1 MTKHA
6 RNRNR
11 HLTLATFV
19 TAIAALGIH
28 AVAQSQAPGAAP
40 APGNYDIRI
49 SKDGSADY
57 RERFVAA
64 SRAGELAV
72 ARIAGVAQLQ
82 NDGKALELMADGPL
96 GTVEILGAAPGS
108 GFLTAGGSDRVAT
121 LRAFMSTYSGV
132 YGLSPEQLGT
142 LELVADY
149 VNPAGNMA
157 WVEFEQ
163 RINGLPVFQG
173 LIRGGFTA
181 NGELART
188 TGLLAPG
195 LVPTAL
201 PTAPALSAA
210 AAVSR
215 AANNVGWD
223 VPESSLIQKSGDE
236 SRVTFERGSMDD
248 DATAWL
254 MYFPLA
260 PGVARLA
267 WATQIWGDPHAFF
280 VVLDAEDGTML
291 FRKNLTEFQTQ
302 SATYV
307 VYNNDS
313 PAPLSPSNA
322 LPGTNTQAPYIGRQ
336 TITIIG
342 NEPPNTFNNLGWMT
356 DNTNGVNGL
365 TDGNNVEAGMDR
377 VGPDGVDAPV
387 PGVGRVFDFTY
398 DPEVQDPLTTAYQ
411 NGESTQMFYW
421 TNVYHDRLYL
431 LGFTEAARNFQ
442 HDNFGRGGLGGD
454 RVRAEGQDISGTN
467 NANFSTPADGGR
479 GRMQMY
485 RFDGPT
491 PDRSSG
497 LDQDILLH
505 ELTHGTSNRLH
516 NNALGLVSNM
526 SRGLGEGWSD
536 FYARSLLSTAG
547 EDVNGVF
554 AMGGWATH
562 SIVAGFT
569 DNYYYGIRRFPR
581 AVRTT
586 VGTNGKPHDPLTFAD
601 IDQTQINLTDGAFPR
616 GPIGSGTADQV
627 HNMGEV
633 WSGALFEV
641 RARFITRLGFAIGN
655 ERILQFVTDG
665 MKLDPANPTFLQARD
680 AILAAANAGGGT
692 AADVADIWA
701 GFAAR
706 GMGLL
711 AKITDPGTFDP
722 NGFGNGSTR
731 VVENFNVPGDT
742 VPGFS
747 INDVTVAEGNA
758 GTSTASFTVTLANPP
773 ATETRVHVGTSDAT
787 AVSTTSFNNA
797 AAISIPSSGN
807 AAPYP
812 SAIVVPGGLGN
823 VQTVNVT
830 LNGVAHTWPDDI
842 DILLVGPGGQNVI
855 LMSDVAGFN
864 PGVTG
869 LNLTFR
875 DGAPPI
881 FGGLAPASG
890 TYRPSNVDAT
900 EAFGAPAPAGP
911 YGANLS
917 VFNGTNPTGTW
928 NLFVRDDVG
937 GDLGQIAGGWTLR
950 LTTAAQDYVSKS
962 ELLVFP
968 AGTTSLPAAI
978 TINGDAIAEGDETFQ
993 VALSEPTGA
1002 VIVDGQGIGTITNDD
1017 GGALPPTTVADAYS
1031 TAFNTPL
1038 NVAAPGVLAND
1049 NTNGGGAMTASLVTN
1064 VSNGTL
1070 TLGADGSIA
1079 YTPTAGFSG
1088 NDTFT
1093 YRAVNGSGNGNVAT
1107 VTITVNS
1114 GLGTPT
1120 AANDAYSTPFNTP
1133 LNIGAPGVLANDNS
1147 NGGGAMTAAVVT
1159 NVSSG
1164 VLALAANGSFTYTP
1178 NPGFTGP
1185 DSFTYRATNSVGPG
1199 NTATV
1204 TITVG
1209 FSGLPPTAVNDAYST
1224 AFGTALIVLTP
1235 GVLANDN
1242 SNGGSPM
1249 LTLLVSNPLNGVL
1262 ALESTGG
1269 FVYTP
1274 NAGFAGVDTF
1284 VYRAVNL
1291 SGQSGNATVTITV
1304 NEPTTVQPPKNLY
1317 VSSMVGNLITLRW
1330 EPETLGPDA
1339 TSFVVEGGINPGE
1352 VLGSLPTGPYPIISF
1367 VAPTGS
1373 FYLRVHGVIGS
1384 QRSGAS
1390 NEIRVF
1396 VNVPQ
1401 TPSAPTGLVG
1411 LADGTTLNLA
1421 WRNTFAGGLPTGLLL
1436 DVSGSLSGTIP
1447 LGLID
1452 NLTFNGVPG
1461 GTYAFSLRAQN
1472 ATGTSGSS
1480 NSVSL
1485 TFPGAC
1491 TGAPSAPPNFLAY
1504 KIGNTLYLVWDPATS
1519 GPAPTTYVVNAT
1531 GPVSGSFPTTARA
1544 INGVVPPGTYN
1555 LSITAQNAC
1564 GSATTPVQTITIP

>member
-19 TAIAALGIH
+19 AAFAALGIH
-28 AVAQSQAPGAAP
+28 AFAQSQTPGATP
-40 APGNYDIRI
+40 APGNFDIRMV
-49 SKDGSADY
+49 KEGAADY
-57 RERFVAA
+57 LERFAGA
-64 SRAGELAV
+64 SRAGELAA
-72 ARIAGVAQLQ
+72 ARIAGIAELQ
-82 NDGKALELMADGPL
+82 SDGKALDLIADGPL
-96 GTVEILGAAPGS
+96 GTVEVLGTAPGT
-108 GFLTAGGSDRVAT
+108 GFLTSGGGDRVAT
-121 LRAFMSTYSGV
+121 MRAFMAAYSGV
-132 YGLSPEQLGT
+132 YGVSPEQLGN
-142 LELVADY
+142 LELVTDY

-195 LVPTAL
+195 LVPASL

-210 AAVSR
+210 AAVSS
-215 AANNVGWD
+215 AASNVGWD
-223 VPESSLIQKSGDE
+223 VPESSLAQKSVDDG
-236 SRVTFERGSMDD
+236 RVTFERGSMAD

-254 MYFPLA
+254 LYFPLA

-267 WATQIWGDPHAFF
+267 WATQIWGDPHVFF
-280 VVLDAEDGTML
+280 VVLDAEDGTVL

-313 PAPLSPSNA
+313 PAPLSPTNA
-322 LPGTNTQAPYIGRQ
+322 VPGTNTQAPYIGRQ
-336 TITIIG
+336 TITLIG
-342 NEPPNTFNNLGWMT
+342 NEAPNTFNNLGWMT

-387 PGVGRVFDFTY
+387 PGVARVFDFTY

-442 HDNFGRGGLGGD
+442 HDNFGRGGLGND
-454 RVRAEGQDISGTN
+454 RVRAEGQDSSGTN
-467 NANFSTPADGGR
+467 NANFSTPVDGVR

-497 LDQDILLH
+497 LDQDVLLH

-516 NNALGLVSNM
+516 NNAFGLISNM

-547 EDVNGVF
+547 EDVNGVY
-554 AMGGWATH
+554 AMGGWVTH
-562 SIVAGFT
+562 SIIGGFT

-586 VGTNGKPHDPLTFAD
+586 VGLNGLPHDPLTFAD

-616 GPIGSGTADQV
+616 GPIGSNTADQV

-641 RARFITRLGFAIGN
+641 RARFITRLGFAVGN

-665 MKLDPANPTFLQARD
+665 MKLDPANPSFLQARD
-680 AILAAANAGGGT
+680 SIIAAANAGGGT
-692 AADVADIWA
+692 AGDIADIWA

-711 AKITDPGTFDP
+711 AKITDPGGFDP

-731 VVENFNVPGDT
+731 VVENFNVPGNT

-758 GTSTASFTVTLANPP
+758 GTTSASFTVTLANPP
-773 ATETRVHVGTSDAT
+773 ATETRVHVGTTDGT
-787 AVSTTSFNNA
+787 AVSTTTFSNA
-797 AAISIPSSGN
+797 AAVTIPSSGN

-812 SAIVVPGGLGN
+812 SAITVPVGLGN
-823 VQTVNVT
+823 LQAVSVT
-830 LNGVAHTWPDDI
+830 LNALAHTWPDDI

-864 PGVTG
+864 PGVSG

-875 DGAPPI
+875 DGAPAI

-917 VFNGTNPTGTW
+917 VFNGTSPTGTW
-928 NLFVRDDVG
+928 NLFVRDDIA

-950 LTTAAQDYVSKS
+950 LTTAAQDFVSKS
-962 ELLVFP
+962 ELLIFP
-968 AGTTSLPAAI
+968 PGTTSLPATV
-978 TINGDAIAEGDETFQ
+978 TINGDAVVEAGETFL
-993 VALSEPTGA
+993 VTLSEPTGA
-1002 VIVDGQGIGTITNDD
+1002 LIVDGQGTGTITNDD
-1017 GGALPPTTVADAYS
+1017 GGALP
-1031 TAFNTPL
+1031 
-1038 NVAAPGVLAND
+1038 
-1049 NTNGGGAMTASLVTN
+1049 
-1064 VSNGTL
+1064 
-1070 TLGADGSIA
+1070 
-1079 YTPTAGFSG
+1079 
-1088 NDTFT
+1088 
-1093 YRAVNGSGNGNVAT
+1093 
-1107 VTITVNS
+1107 
-1114 GLGTPT
+1114 PT

-1133 LNIGAPGVLANDNS
+1133 LNIAAPGVLANDNS

-1164 VLALAANGSFTYTP
+1164 VLALAADGSFTYTP
-1178 NPGFTGP
+1178 NTGFSGA
-1185 DSFTYRATNSVGPG
+1185 DSFTYRATNGAGPS
-1199 NTATV
+1199 NVATA

-1209 FSGLPPTAVNDAYST
+1209 SPGSPPTAVNDAYSA
-1224 AFGTALIVLTP
+1224 AFNTALLVPTP
-1235 GVLANDN
+1235 GVLGNDN
-1242 SNGGSPM
+1242 TNGGGAM
-1249 LTLLVSNPLNGVL
+1249 QTLLVANPTNGVL
-1262 ALESTGG
+1262 ALELTGG

-1274 NAGFAGVDTF
+1274 NAGFVGVDTF
-1284 VYRAVNL
+1284 VYRAVNT
-1291 SGQSGNATVTITV
+1291 SGQSANATVTVTV
-1304 NEPTTVQPPKNLY
+1304 NEPTTVQPPTGLY
-1317 VSSMVGNLITLRW
+1317 VSSMVGSLLTLRW
-1330 EPETLGPDA
+1330 DPATLGPDA
-1339 TSFVVEGGINPGE
+1339 TSFVVEGGNNPGE

-1373 FYLRVHGVIGS
+1373 FYLRVHGLIGS
-1384 QRSGAS
+1384 ERSGAS

-1396 VNVPQ
+1396 VNVPE

-1411 LADGTTLNLA
+1411 LANGTTLNLA
-1421 WRNTFAGGLPTGLLL
+1421 WRNTFAGGLPTSLIL
-1436 DVSGSLSGTIP
+1436 DVAGPIGGSLP

-1452 NLTFNGVPG
+1452 NLTFNGVPN
-1461 GTYAFSLRAQN
+1461 GTFTFALRARN
-1472 ATGTSGSS
+1472 ATGTSGPS
-1480 NSVSL
+1480 NSVTL

-1491 TGAPSAPPNFLAY
+1491 SGAPDAPPNFLAY
-1504 KIGNTLYLVWDPATS
+1504 KIGNTLYLVWDPATTGS
-1519 GPAPTTYVVNAT
+1519 APSTYIVNAT

-1544 INGVVPPGTYN
+1544 LSGVVPPGSYN